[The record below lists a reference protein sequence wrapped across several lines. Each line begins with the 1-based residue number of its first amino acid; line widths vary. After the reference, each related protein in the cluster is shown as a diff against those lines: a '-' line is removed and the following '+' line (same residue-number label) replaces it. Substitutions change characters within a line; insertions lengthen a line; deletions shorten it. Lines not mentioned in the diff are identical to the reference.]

1 MKKLVYI
8 MMIAVLAVS
17 CSIGKTAEQKA
28 LESRVDSVAH
38 IEATKAM
45 ASGYFVVQTTSISDN
60 YGHLM
65 TGLSPDANFVLVQ
78 NDKGMLQVAPM
89 RADMGLNGLGGI
101 TLHGYMRD
109 VDLKVPDTPLGEVSM
124 KYMLVGADV
133 NATIFITLHKGSD
146 MATVTAIPTLGSGT
160 MTMRGRLVPYRDDNL
175 NIQP

>member
-1 MKKLVYI
+1 MRKLIYI

-17 CSIGKTAEQKA
+17 CSSSKTAEQKA
-28 LESRVDSVAH
+28 LESRLDSVAH

-45 ASGYFVVQTTSISDN
+45 ANGYFVVQATSVSDN

-65 TGLSPDANFVLVQ
+65 TGLSPDANFALVQ

-89 RADMGLNGLGGI
+89 GADLGLNGLGGI

-109 VDLKVPDTPLGEVSM
+109 VDFKVPDSAQDEVSM

-133 NATIFITLHKGSD
+133 NATVFITLHKGSD
-146 MATVTAIPTLGSGT
+146 MSTVTVIPTLGSGT
-160 MTMRGRLVPYRDDNL
+160 VTMRGRLLPYRNDNL